1 VLGSFGVL
9 RGVGTWN
16 SILEHLA
23 NIVSIP
29 FSLFGDAL
37 LLDSAYEH
45 SLRNL
50 ARSPEIGI
58 ESPMDVAYLHE
69 QNSLFAH
76 Q

>member
-1 VLGSFGVL
+1 MLK
-9 RGVGTWN
+9 GVGKWN
-16 SILEHLA
+16 SIVEHLA
-23 NIVSIP
+23 NTTSIP
-29 FSLFGDAL
+29 FFLFGDVL

-45 SLRNL
+45 SLHNS